1 MPVAVDPFAV
11 PVEEKAAKLLG
22 INAAALKAGADYCSS
37 QLWIVR
43 EEKLFASS
51 RGSQHPSEPGADMA
65 QFTVTAIDKQ
75 TGQFATR
82 DSLLSCARSR
92 LGVCGRL

>member
-1 MPVAVDPFAV
+1 MPVAADPFAV

-51 RGSQHPSEPGADMA
+51 RGSQHPSEPGADLA
-65 QFTVTAIDKQ
+65 AVHGHGHRQADRQVRHA
-75 TGQFATR
+75 GQPA
-82 DSLLSCARSR
+82 SCARSR